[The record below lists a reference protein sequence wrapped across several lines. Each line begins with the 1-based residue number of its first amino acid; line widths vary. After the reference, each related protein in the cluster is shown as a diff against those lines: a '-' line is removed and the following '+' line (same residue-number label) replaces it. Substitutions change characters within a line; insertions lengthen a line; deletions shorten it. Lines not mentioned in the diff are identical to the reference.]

1 MCMKS
6 VVALIAQQS
15 TPPDL
20 LPRGVSLVVSRLR
33 LGLGYAARNAVVT
46 LTGSNHSKGVRKGAN
61 PFFRI
66 STWQLMLVERACC
79 LG

>member
-46 LTGSNHSKGVRKGAN
+46 LTGTITLRELEKGPN
-61 PFFRI
+61 PF
-66 STWQLMLVERACC
+66 SASPP
-79 LG
+79 GS